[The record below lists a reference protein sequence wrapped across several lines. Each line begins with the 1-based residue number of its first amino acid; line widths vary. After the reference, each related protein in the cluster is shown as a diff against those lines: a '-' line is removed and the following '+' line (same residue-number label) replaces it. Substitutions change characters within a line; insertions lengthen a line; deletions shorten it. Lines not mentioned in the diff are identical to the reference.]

1 MRSPEQSVLRPI
13 TRADHA
19 DVLALNQANVELL
32 APLDQDRLEELL
44 ELADRADVIELDD
57 AFAGFVIT
65 FRHGT
70 AYDSVNYRWFSETY
84 DAFYYLDRV
93 VLHERTRRRGLATRV
108 YDELEAAADAPVFA
122 LEVNLEPPN
131 EASLA
136 FHRNRGFA
144 QVHEQLAGDHLVG
157 LMVKSLGRAAGRS

>member
-1 MRSPEQSVLRPI
+1 MSALRPI
-13 TRADHA
+13 TPADHA
-19 DVLALNQANVELL
+19 DVLALNEANVELL
-32 APLDQDRLEELL
+32 APLDRSRLEELVG
-44 ELADRADVIELDD
+44 LADRADVIELDG

-65 FRHGT
+65 FRSGT
-70 AYDSVNYRWFSETY
+70 EYDSVNYRWFGQTY
-84 DAFYYLDRV
+84 GDFYYLDRV

-108 YDELEAAADAPVFA
+108 YDELEAATDAPLFA

-144 QVHEQLAGDHLVG
+144 QVHEQLAGDHLVS
-157 LMVKSLGRAAGRS
+157 LMVKEL